1 VVDGAGLAR
10 DQAPEETL
18 AKDPDRLARRQTL
31 RRVEAMEWAASRR
44 HLDLIAAIATTF
56 TAELRRHGFRISG
69 TRIASVSVCHGC
81 HGFAVTAVR
90 RRGQIDRAAS
100 IAHALASCDAEI
112 AERRLRAWEAGKASP

>member
-44 HLDLIAAIATTF
+44 HLDLIAAIAT
-56 TAELRRHGFRISG
+56 
-69 TRIASVSVCHGC
+69 IALKVGVW
-81 HGFAVTAVR
+81 F
-90 RRGQIDRAAS
+90 RRGRLVIVSADSPRAACPWS
-100 IAHALASCDAEI
+100 GSC
-112 AERRLRAWEAGKASP
+112 RS

>member
-31 RRVEAMEWAASRR
+31 RRVEAMEWAATRR

-69 TRIASVSVCHGC
+69 TRIASVSVCHG
-81 HGFAVTAVR
+81 FAVTAVL

-100 IAHALASCDAEI
+100 IAHALTSRDAEI